1 MEHDYDFLIQ
11 LFPHVLNHKHLYHR
25 QILSKKKKTIT
36 IKFLVLFPTSK
47 AKEDKFLIV
56 KAEGKMVHGA
66 NQNQAQEHFHK
77 APCKKRSIKC
87 NDSTNVKQ

>member
-47 AKEDKFLIV
+47 AKELEINF
-56 KAEGKMVHGA
+56 
-66 NQNQAQEHFHK
+66 
-77 APCKKRSIKC
+77 
-87 NDSTNVKQ
+87 

>member
-56 KAEGKMVHGA
+56 KAEGKNGSWCKSKSGPRTFPKGTL
-66 NQNQAQEHFHK
+66 QEKKHK
-77 APCKKRSIKC
+77 M
-87 NDSTNVKQ
+87 

>member
-11 LFPHVLNHKHLYHR
+11 LFPHILNHKHLYHH

-56 KAEGKMVHGA
+56 KAEGKKWFMVQIKIRPKNFSQGTL
-66 NQNQAQEHFHK
+66 QGKKHK
-77 APCKKRSIKC
+77 M
-87 NDSTNVKQ
+87 